1 MKENPVLANQMVGG
15 QEAVRGAFAAA
26 SKGGQDYRTILE
38 GLGGAAGKTQSDFD
52 TMKGSVENQIKAL
65 NTAFTELGT
74 KLFEVFGPTL
84 TDLTKGTT
92 KVLTD
97 AVNAFNALPEPV
109 KKGAAELVRLIAQLL
124 LVKKALE
131 GIIALRTAFVAAMI
145 AKAGAI
151 ASTGTAATTS
161 ASMFALY
168 TANTKALQAQAAT
181 ATPVVRGLL
190 GVLRSLAVIGII
202 TVGVDVIV
210 KGMGTLMQAN
220 AELAKLRGERAAGGA
235 ATTFQGADRQTVLNA
250 QKQAR
255 KTLQAIEAERK
266 QSKTP
271 GARLQQLATGALG
284 IVAPMVGLPSQE
296 EMAARPALMKA
307 REQKAR
313 DILTLPVP
321 AAAKPPQLPQLLQP
335 PTLDTG
341 TGGNGKAKKPE
352 KSLQQQVAELN
363 AIVKVERDIFN
374 ARLAGNEVLQAQ
386 LEAYKRQLEIKHQGL
401 APELEAL
408 ELERNGIQL
417 NETLAELE
425 KERLGRFNQFLIKED
440 ERIEKQME
448 IIQNYQEETRMLEL
462 QAVKGQEFVDK
473 LKQIKT
479 LVEEGGMSFAQA
491 FDEVNRRA
499 AALKEKVDPMKDV
512 FEQMAS
518 TVATTFSSAFDA
530 AVDGTE
536 NLGMALQNLGLD
548 LLKTISKML
557 VMYAIAQAL
566 GALGGNDG
574 IGVFS
579 FLAKA
584 FGFEPRAKGGP
595 VTGGTPYIVGE
606 RGPELFVPKGSG
618 TIVPN
623 DRLGGGVTVGTI
635 SIKVEN
641 TGEQLTPAAQKQLA
655 RQVQGIVLSTLAN
668 ERRSG
673 GML

>member
-1 MKENPVLANQMVGG
+1 
-15 QEAVRGAFAAA
+15 
-26 SKGGQDYRTILE
+26 
-38 GLGGAAGKTQSDFD
+38 
-52 TMKGSVENQIKAL
+52 
-65 NTAFTELGT
+65 
-74 KLFEVFGPTL
+74 
-84 TDLTKGTT
+84 
-92 KVLTD
+92 
-97 AVNAFNALPEPV
+97 
-109 KKGAAELVRLIAQLL
+109 
-124 LVKKALE
+124 
-131 GIIALRTAFVAAMI
+131 
-145 AKAGAI
+145 
-151 ASTGTAATTS
+151 
-161 ASMFALY
+161 
-168 TANTKALQAQAAT
+168 
-181 ATPVVRGLL
+181 
-190 GVLRSLAVIGII
+190 VIGII

-255 KTLQAIEAERK
+255 QTLQAIEAERK

-313 DILTLPVP
+313 DILALPVP
-321 AAAKPPQLPQLLQP
+321 AAAKPPQLPQLPQP

-352 KSLQQQVAELN
+352 KSLQQQVAELT
-363 AIVKVERDIFN
+363 AIKQIEQDISN

-425 KERLGRFNQFLIKED
+425 KERLERFNQFLTKED
-440 ERIEKQME
+440 ERIEKQMG
-448 IIQNYQEETRMLEL
+448 IIKNYQEETRMLEL

-499 AALKEKVDPMKDV
+499 AALKQKVDPLKDV

-536 NLGMALQNLGLD
+536 NLGEALQGLAAD
-548 LLKTISKML
+548 LLKTIGKML
-557 VMYAIAQAL
+557 IMYGIAQAL
-566 GALGGNDG
+566 GAAGGGAGNPEG
-574 IGVFS
+574 ILS
-579 FLAKA
+579 FLARG
-584 FGFEPRAKGGP
+584 FGYRASGGP
-595 VTGGTPYIVGE
+595 ISPGGTYIVGE
-606 RGPELFVPKGSG
+606 NGPEVLQMNRDGSG
-618 TIVPN
+618 QVINNNQLSSAMNRYRRSGSGATTAAGGTTEAP
-623 DRLGGGVTVGTI
+623 GGGVAVADKPIDVRYTVERINNVDYVTA
-635 SIKVEN
+635 
-641 TGEQLTPAAQKQLA
+641 EQFQQGMRQAAQ
-655 RQVQGIVLSTLAN
+655 QGASQG
-668 ERRSG
+668 ERRTIQKLQMSPG
-673 GML
+673 TRRRLGL